1 MAKPSFSTPLGM
13 VDILPDETP
22 TWRALEQIIHEEAA
36 KFNFQEIRVRILY
49 RSPFSNTN
57 YF

>member
-36 KFNFQEIRVRILY
+36 KFNFQEIRTPILE
-49 RSPFSNTN
+49 PTELI
-57 YF
+57 

>member
-1 MAKPSFSTPLGM
+1 MAKPTYDTPLGM

-36 KFNFQEIRVRILY
+36 SLIFRR
-49 RSPFSNTN
+49 
-57 YF
+57 